1 MTDVAPNAEQAELDV
16 SDVARWVGVPIGGPQ
31 PKEPFSV
38 NDVRRFVQAFA
49 NPNPLHF
56 DETYAAGSR
65 FGAIVAPQSYF
76 GGGPATGA
84 IAANQGHVPGSHM
97 LFGGDEQWFY
107 GPRVHPG
114 DHLRLDR
121 MLFDYKVTQT
131 SFAGPTLFS
140 RGDTTYVNQRG
151 EILAKQR
158 STAIRYRAEH
168 ARERRSFAGEGQTP
182 EWTAEELDALDERR
196 VAWIRSFRELGHEP
210 RLWATVSVGDRLP
223 TRVVGPHSVQTFTT
237 EHRSDA
243 GGWGSYVDSPLPITR
258 DPGFIPEMQRDQ
270 GRLAIDPHE
279 RDGLHR
285 GPGRGHVNPEYAER
299 IGMPRSYGYG
309 ASMCVWVVDSLAN
322 WAGEWGFVRHHDTRY
337 RNPAFVG
344 DVTFVDGEV
353 TEVYVDPGS
362 GAGTVR
368 VAVELTNQKGA
379 QLARGTAEVELPIED
394 PRP

>member
-1 MTDVAPNAEQAELDV
+1 VSDATRSHGEPELDV

-56 DETYAAGSR
+56 DEGYAAESR
-65 FGAIVAPQSYF
+65 FGTIVAPQSYF

-84 IAANQGHVPGSHM
+84 IASNQGHVPGSHM

-107 GPRVHPG
+107 GPRVFPG

-121 MLFDYKVTQT
+121 MLFDYKVTTT

-158 STAIRYRAEH
+158 STAIRYRAED
-168 ARERRSFAGEGQTP
+168 ARERESFAAEREAP
-182 EWTAEELDALDERR
+182 VWTAEALETVEEQRL
-196 VAWIRSFRELGHEP
+196 AWIRAFRDLGHEP
-210 RLWATVSVGDRLP
+210 RLWGTVQVGDRLP
-223 TRVVGPHSVQTFTT
+223 TRVVGPHSIQTLTT

-243 GGWGSYVDSPLPITR
+243 GGWGSYFDAPLPITR

-270 GRLAIDPHE
+270 GRLAIDPNE

-309 ASMCVWVVDSLAN
+309 ASMCVWVVDYLPN
-322 WAGEWGFVRHHDTRY
+322 GAGEWGFLRHHDTRY

-344 DVTFVDGEV
+344 DVTYVDGEV
-353 TEVYVDPGS
+353 TEMFLDPNT
-362 GAGTVR
+362 GAATVR
-368 VAVELTNQKGA
+368 IAVEMTNQKGA
-379 QLARGTAEVELPIED
+379 QLARGVAEVELPVED
-394 PRP
+394 PRG